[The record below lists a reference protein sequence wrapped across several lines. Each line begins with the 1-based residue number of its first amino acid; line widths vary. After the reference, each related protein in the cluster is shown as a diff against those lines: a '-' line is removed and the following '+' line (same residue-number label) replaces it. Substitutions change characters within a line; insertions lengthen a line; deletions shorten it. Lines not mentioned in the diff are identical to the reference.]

1 MIKYASY
8 SDIGG
13 RDVNQDTVMIREEN
27 NALCAVLADGLGG
40 YGGGQKASGAAAR
53 AICGGWRP
61 GASPGE
67 LVKLTKQAHSL
78 ILDMQSKDCYM
89 KTTVVV
95 LSCSDKN
102 NISYAYSGDSRL
114 YHFANGD
121 LKWQSLDH
129 SASQIAVLLGSIEQ
143 KDIRFHE
150 DRSRILRAL
159 GLEGSTDADSGTLTA
174 EKGLNAFLLCS
185 DGFWE
190 YIYEDEM
197 AEQLRSSVSPDDWLA
212 KMRALRTGRAPANCD
227 NNSAAAV
234 WINNE

>member
-13 RDVNQDTVMIREEN
+13 RDVNEDTVMIREEN

-40 YGGGQKASGAAAR
+40 YGGGEKASAAA
-53 AICGGWRP
+53 AEVICGGWRP
-61 GASPGE
+61 DASPGE
-67 LVKLTKQAHSL
+67 LVELTKQAHSR
-78 ILDMQSKDCYM
+78 ILDMQDKDCSM

-95 LSCSDKN
+95 LSCSDN
-102 NISYAYSGDSRL
+102 GISYAYAGDSRL
-114 YHFANGD
+114 YHFADGG
-121 LKWQSLDH
+121 LKWQSFDH
-129 SASQIAVLLGSIEQ
+129 SASQIAVLLGDIEQ

-174 EKGLNAFLLCS
+174 EKGMNAFLLCS

-190 YIYEDEM
+190 YVYEDEM
-197 AEQLRSSVSPDDWLA
+197 AEQLRASASPDDWLE
-212 KMRALRTGRAPANCD
+212 KMRALRSGRAPAGCD
-227 NNSAAAV
+227 NNSAVAV
-234 WINNE
+234 WLNNQ